1 MSLMNALTS
10 GASIAPQG
18 EGGEVKLGADA
29 ETLALFAQLFAMI
42 QAPSEKTDTTEGAAR
57 IVDGKPASST
67 SGQPNAE
74 ALPAAAML
82 MDAPVKA
89 Q

>member
-42 QAPSEKTDTTEGAAR
+42 QAPSDTTDTTEGGAR
-57 IVDGKPASST
+57 IADGKAAPIT
-67 SGQPNAE
+67 SGQ
-74 ALPAAAML
+74 
-82 MDAPVKA
+82 
-89 Q
+89 